1 MKDQNVLRDERTEVV
16 ENASYRL
23 AYTLISFGVL
33 LSVVYRGFVLNQ
45 SSWDLLAL
53 VILSSGVATFYQGK
67 HKILDRR
74 MLLPAI
80 ILMVSSALIAMFLV
94 WLLTRQGNF

>member
-1 MKDQNVLRDERTEVV
+1 MKDQNVLHDERTEAV
-16 ENASYRL
+16 ENASYRV

-33 LSVVYRGFVLNQ
+33 LSVVYRGFVLQQ

-53 VILSSGVATFYQGK
+53 VILSSGVATFYQGT

-74 MLLPAI
+74 ILLPVV
-80 ILMVSSALIAMFLV
+80 ILMVSSALIAMILV
-94 WLLTRQGNF
+94 WLLTS

>member
-53 VILSSGVATFYQGK
+53 VILSSGVATLYQGT

-94 WLLTRQGNF
+94 WLLAR

>member
-1 MKDQNVLRDERTEVV
+1 MKDQNVLRDERTVAV

-23 AYTLISFGVL
+23 AYTFISFGVL

-53 VILSSGVATFYQGK
+53 VILSSGVATLYQRA

-74 MLLPAI
+74 MLIPAI
-80 ILMVSSALIAMFLV
+80 ILAVSSALTAG
-94 WLLTRQGNF
+94 LLAWVLAR